1 MAYGYDNRF
10 DGRYDSNYNR
20 QKEIQEAIHAG
31 ENALRHLYSARDE
44 LRSAGNWG
52 LLDMFGGNF
61 LSGMM
66 KHSKMD
72 QARRSMENARN
83 ALASFRSELQ
93 DVHDPALNMDI
104 DGFLTFADFFFD
116 GFLVDLLVQS
126 RISKA
131 KQQVEDAIRRGEDTL
146 RKLRQYR

>member
-93 DVHDPALNMDI
+93 DIHDPGKTPL
-104 DGFLTFADFFFD
+104 GT
-116 GFLVDLLVQS
+116 GDLAGKIMCKIGAPVIIRVIQRL
-126 RISKA
+126 R
-131 KQQVEDAIRRGEDTL
+131 DA
-146 RKLRQYR
+146 

>member
-1 MAYGYDNRF
+1 MAYGYDNRA
-10 DGRYDSNYNR
+10 DRKYDSTYDR
-20 QKEIQEAIHAG
+20 EREIREAIRAG

-52 LLDMFGGNF
+52 LVDMFGGNF
-61 LSGMM
+61 FSGLM
-66 KHSKMD
+66 KHGKMD
-72 QARRSMENARN
+72 QAKRSMENARN

-93 DVHDPALNMDI
+93 DIHDPCLNMDI

-131 KQQVEDAIRRGEDTL
+131 KQQVEDAIRRVEDML
-146 RKLRQYR
+146 RKLRQYQ